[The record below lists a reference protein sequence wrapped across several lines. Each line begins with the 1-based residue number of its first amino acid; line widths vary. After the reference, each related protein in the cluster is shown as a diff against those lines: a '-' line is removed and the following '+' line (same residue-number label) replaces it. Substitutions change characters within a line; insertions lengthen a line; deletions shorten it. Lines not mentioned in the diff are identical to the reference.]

1 MIAIFSFEIGD
12 YLRDEKKNLLVF
24 ETQGM
29 ASQYLQKWYHKP
41 VPVTRTKRIIQYP
54 NYYQAPLDF
63 IRFVRREVL
72 MVKNEDDVLYTG
84 RLYLFDIIPL
94 WKRQRP
100 SENGNKLKWRCHQ
113 EIKW

>member
-54 NYYQAPLDF
+54 NYYQAPF
-63 IRFVRREVL
+63 RFHKVCQ
-72 MVKNEDDVLYTG
+72 KG
-84 RLYLFDIIPL
+84 GF
-94 WKRQRP
+94 
-100 SENGNKLKWRCHQ
+100 NGKK
-113 EIKW
+113 